1 MAVEF
6 EYKDDESD
14 ETDEDEDDEDENE
27 EEEVLEIEMN
37 NYEIDDFI
45 ESLQNLKKE
54 KGSLAFGFDG
64 FKLVISHS
72 EEEE

>member
-6 EYKDDESD
+6 DYDEFD
-14 ETDEDEDDEDENE
+14 ETDEDET
-27 EEEVLEIEMN
+27 EEVLEIEMN

-54 KGSLAFGFDG
+54 KGNIAFDMDG

>member
-1 MAVEF
+1 MAIEF
-6 EYKDDESD
+6 DYD
-14 ETDEDEDDEDENE
+14 ETDEGEDENE

-54 KGSLAFGFDG
+54 KGSLAFSFDG
-64 FKLVISHS
+64 FKLVMSHS
-72 EEEE
+72 EEGE